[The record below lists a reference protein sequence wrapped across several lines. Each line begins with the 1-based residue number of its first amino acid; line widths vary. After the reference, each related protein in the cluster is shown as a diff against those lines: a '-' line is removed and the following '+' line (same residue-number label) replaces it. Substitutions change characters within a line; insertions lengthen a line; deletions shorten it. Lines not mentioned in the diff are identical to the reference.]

1 MLQIKLRINKME
13 IKAIDADFEQEAL
26 KSDTSVL
33 AGSLT

>member
-1 MLQIKLRINKME
+1 ME
-13 IKAIDADFEQEAL
+13 IKVTDADFEQEAL